1 MITHRNPRTTGALA
15 LATLLLAA
23 LAPACVEPP
32 IPGEEGLTSN
42 VDDWRDEVIYQV
54 LTDRFYNADPS
65 NDYKVNTHDQSSYH
79 GGDWRGIMERL
90 DYIEEL
96 GVTTLWISP
105 VVKNVE
111 EDAGFSSYHGYW
123 AQDFTRPNPHFGD
136 VVALRE
142 MVDAAHERGIKV
154 ILDIVTNHVGQAFF
168 YDINKNGQPDDFFI
182 GQGGQIRPIGQGA
195 GTSDLVRVQEWDPD
209 FNINGIQAWTSLG
222 PSGLAPIVFVDYP
235 QINRVPPQP
244 AIFSDEQAYNR
255 RGRVTVWEHPQS
267 CGCESWG
274 CPWDNECLREQE
286 TLGDFPGG
294 LKDIATD
301 RQPVRDALFESYAAW
316 IDVADFDGFRI
327 DTVKHVEQDFWNDF
341 CPRIREHAKRRG
353 KDNFLLFGEVFDGS
367 DDLLGYYTQEES
379 LDSLFYFSQYFT
391 AFRGQMLNGG
401 GRTCE
406 IARLHC
412 RRQGCDAD
420 PCGEG
425 GAISALWS
433 GDGKENGPTS
443 GDDGSPLNAQQ
454 LVVNFLSNHDVGRLM
469 FFMPPS
475 WDQDTRRKVLH
486 QALAYLMATEGIPSL
501 YYGVEQEFAGG
512 NDPANRENLW
522 LQQSYDREVL
532 YQGRYQ
538 NLPRTYDS
546 NGDGD
551 DDTAWKP
558 FDTRNPTFR
567 HIKRLNQ
574 LRKDNVALRRGDF
587 ITRWSTTNADGPDA
601 GLYAFERR
609 HDDQSALV
617 VANFAEDGESRT
629 TDADGN
635 SMAVGFQP
643 GTTLVDLLAGETV
656 EVTGNGCNAPAGQ
669 GCVDLTLASHSIVVL
684 VKQ

>member
-1 MITHRNPRTTGALA
+1 MMKNWNHRAGAALA
-15 LATLLLAA
+15 LGALLTAGLSTG
-23 LAPACVEPP
+23 CVEPP
-32 IPGEEGLTSN
+32 VPGEGALTSN

-54 LTDRFYNADPS
+54 LTDRFYDGDASNNYRTNSRDP
-65 NDYKVNTHDQSSYH
+65 SSYH
-79 GGDWRGIMERL
+79 GGDWRGIMDRL

-123 AQDFTRPNPHFGD
+123 TQDFTRPNPHFGD
-136 VVALRE
+136 MIALRE

-154 ILDIVTNHVGQAFF
+154 ILDIVTNHVGQAFY
-168 YDINKNGQPDDFFI
+168 YDINKNGQPDDFLI
-182 GQGGQIRPIGQGA
+182 GQGGEIRPIGQGA

-209 FNINGIQAWTSLG
+209 FNINGIQSWTSLG
-222 PSGLAPIVFVDYP
+222 PSGEAPTVFVNYP
-235 QINRVPPQP
+235 EINRVPPQP
-244 AIFSDEQAYNR
+244 AIFSDRQAYNR
-255 RGRVTVWEHPQS
+255 KGRVTVWEHPGS
-267 CGCESWG
+267 CDCEGWG

-301 RQPVRDALFESYAAW
+301 KQPVRDALFESYAAW

-327 DTVKHVEQDFWNDF
+327 DTVKHVELGFWNDF
-341 CPRIREHAKRRG
+341 CPRIREFAKQRG

-367 DDLLGYYTQEES
+367 DELLGYYTSEKA

-391 AFRGQMLNGG
+391 IFRGQILNGG

-412 RRQGCDAD
+412 RRQGCNED

-425 GAISALWS
+425 GAIAASWN
-433 GDGKENGPTS
+433 DTGKANGPANA
-443 GDDGSPLNAQQ
+443 DDGSTLNAQQ
-454 LVVNFLSNHDVGRLM
+454 LVVNFLSNHDVGRLL
-469 FFMPPS
+469 FFMP
-475 WDQDTRRKVLH
+475 QDWNTETRRKVLH
-486 QALAYLMATEGIPSL
+486 QALAYLMATQGIPSL

-522 LQQSYDREVL
+522 LQQSYNREAL

-538 NLPRTYDS
+538 QVARVYDS
-546 NGDGD
+546 NGDGNE
-551 DDTAWKP
+551 DTAWAP

-567 HIKRLNQ
+567 WVKRLNK

-587 ITRWSTTNADGPDA
+587 RTRWSTTGADGADA

-609 HDDQSALV
+609 HEDQNALV
-617 VANFAEDGESRT
+617 VSNFANDGESRT
-629 TDADGN
+629 VDAEGN
-635 SMAVGFQP
+635 TMVVSFPA
-643 GTTLVDLLAGETV
+643 GTTLVDILAGDTV
-656 EVTGNGCNAPAGQ
+656 SVTGNGCGAGAGE